1 MRKFVQAVVPAI
13 LLLSTATAAVA
24 QDYPSKPVQ
33 MIVPFGA
40 GGTTD
45 LIARALQDELNKA
58 LGVQVVVVNKGGAG
72 GTLGNIEVS
81 QARPDGYT
89 IGLTPNNALTVQPHL
104 KNLPYSLESFRY
116 VCLVY
121 DNTQVLIAGP
131 NAPFKTFEEFAAFSK
146 SKPDALVYGTLG
158 PGSSPHI
165 LMLRLLDILDVQQ
178 AVHVPF
184 QGAGKV
190 SQALMGNT
198 IMVYPGAPA
207 NAKAN
212 NLPVLA
218 SFSKERID
226 ALPDVPSMSELGYDI
241 AGFSAGGII
250 VPSGTPDKIVDK
262 LEQACETATASQ
274 AFKDNMEKLASTVR
288 YLPATEFE
296 QLFRED
302 SENSIAALESAGLT
316 KK

>member
-1 MRKFVQAVVPAI
+1 MRKLMQAVVPAV
-13 LLLSTATAAVA
+13 LLLGTAPAAVA
-24 QDYPSKPVQ
+24 QDYPSKPIE

-45 LIARALQDELNKA
+45 LIARALQEELSKG
-58 LGVQVVVVNKGGAG
+58 LGVPVVVVNKGGAG

-81 QARPDGYT
+81 QARPHGYT
-89 IGLTPNNALTVQPHL
+89 IGFTPNNALTVQPHL
-104 KNLPYSLESFRY
+104 KDLPYTLDSFRY

-131 NAPFKTFEEFAAFSK
+131 NAPFKTFEEFAAFST

-165 LMLRLLDILDVQQ
+165 LMIRLLEKLGVEQ

-184 QGAGKV
+184 QGAGEV

-218 SFSKERID
+218 SFSKERIE
-226 ALPDVPSMSELGYDI
+226 ALPDVPSTFELGYDI

-250 VPSGTPDKIVDK
+250 APAGTPDEVVAK
-262 LEQACETATASQ
+262 LERACETATASQ

-288 YLPATEFE
+288 YLPSAEFE

-302 SENSIAALESAGLT
+302 SEASVAALKSAGLT